1 MKFYVRVVRPRF
13 EMQYVEID
21 AIDYDHACNQAMKE
35 CRRRDGSWTT
45 IAFSPTDYG
54 CHIEEC
60 MSEDTLDANEMTPA
74 EARAELSDPSTTDC
88 RYLLLS
94 ADIVSGTGEVV
105 FQPWLDEAD
114 VLLLDDLASD
124 WKDEIELLCDD
135 ETDDFMDRLRLKHEE
150 ASESSKQML
159 AAALKRRRQGKG
171 GTPKA

>member
-13 EMQYVEID
+13 EMQYVEVD
-21 AIDYDHACNQAMKE
+21 AIDDDHARDQATKE

-45 IAFSPTDYG
+45 IDFSTTDYG

-60 MSEDTLDANEMTPA
+60 MSEDNLDANEMTPA
-74 EARAELSDPSTTDC
+74 AARAELSDPSTTDY

-94 ADIVSGTGEVV
+94 ADIVSGTGEVL

-124 WKDEIELLCDD
+124 WKVELEMLCDD
-135 ETDDFMDRLRLKHEE
+135 NSDDFMERPRPKLDEP
-150 ASESSKQML
+150 SESSKQML
-159 AAALKRRRQGKG
+159 AAALNRRRQGKG